1 MKFNVSSSVLLSKLQ
16 PIGKVIASKNALPI
30 LDCFLFSLNG
40 STLTVTASDSE
51 TSLVTTLDVIEGEG
65 AFSIAVPAKVL
76 LDLLKELPEQPI
88 TFEINDYT
96 FEIVIYFKNGKYN
109 FVGQDAELYPQGS
122 QVGVEAA
129 SVSIGAQSLLG
140 GIGSSLFAAGDDEFR
155 PVISGVYFD
164 IQAESLTFVA
174 SDGQKLVRL
183 RNTEVKSPEPFSFI
197 LPKKPANILRNMLSR
212 ETGEVSIK
220 SDGKNVYV
228 SYPGFEMVCRLI
240 EERYPNYNSVI
251 PQGYPYKVTVNRI
264 SLLNAL
270 KRVSVFSNPNSSLV
284 KLHLNDDVITVS
296 AQDIDYSTSAEERV
310 ECLYEG
316 AELSIGFKATAL
328 IEILGNIG
336 SDDVIM
342 RLSDP
347 SHAGVIL
354 PSKNDENVDLLML
367 IMPMLLKD

>member
-88 TFEINDYT
+88 TFEINDFT